1 MSNAESCGEENGFL
15 GETLNAPQLCLLA
28 NSFAYVHPLSNL
40 YFFDAN
46 TLILGFCSDRDD
58 EFVVP
63 HMEIDC
69 ALNSNAYLRVLED
82 PFTYLENWDAL
93 NVKAQAAAA
102 EAFFGEAQDIRSR
115 SNSGEVIWVMPAIPN
130 IVDSTPKSCASFQ
143 ESAKSD

>member
-15 GETLNAPQLCLLA
+15 
-28 NSFAYVHPLSNL
+28 
-40 YFFDAN
+40 
-46 TLILGFCSDRDD
+46 DRDD

-69 ALNSNAYLRVLED
+69 ALNLNAYMRVLKD
-82 PFTYLENWDAL
+82 PFTCLENWDAL

-102 EAFFGEAQDIRSR
+102 EAYFGEAQDIRSR
-115 SNSGEVIWVMPAIPN
+115 SYSGEVIWVMPAIPN
-130 IVDSTPKSCASFQ
+130 IVDSTPESCASAQ